1 MIARGSTADPH
12 GRVVAIEHT
21 SRVSATATP
30 KRGYPAI
37 MLSGYPRSWNAEPRP
52 EGVWIDLLSPTDQE
66 KSTVERTFGLRVPP
80 IEELAEIEST
90 SRLRTER
97 DALYVSAPLVSVA
110 QDGSWVLSP
119 TGFVLGKNLLMTV
132 RFANLTAI
140 EVVAKELGDAKKIE
154 PAGAFVRILEQIVD
168 GAADHLELLAE
179 QLDKA
184 SALVFRHDQPRTS
197 RLSRDTVLLRSA
209 MTQIGRASERI
220 SHVHYMLTCLDRIA
234 KFVADRGRD
243 WTPSAVAERLQ
254 SVHTDVASLNQ
265 FDESLLSRVQLVQDA
280 ASAIISIGQNEVM
293 KVLTVASV
301 AGVPPVLIAGIYGMN
316 FKNMPELNWPWG
328 YGFALALIVIS
339 TLIPLLWFKWKD
351 WI

>member
-1 MIARGSTADPH
+1 
-12 GRVVAIEHT
+12 
-21 SRVSATATP
+21 
-30 KRGYPAI
+30 
-37 MLSGYPRSWNAEPRP
+37 MLSGYPRNWNADPRP
-52 EGVWIDLLSPTDQE
+52 EGVWIDLLDPTDQE
-66 KSTVERTFGLRVPP
+66 QSIIERTFGLRVPP
-80 IEELAEIEST
+80 IEELSEIEST

-97 DALYVSAPLVSVA
+97 DALYMSAPLVSVA
-110 QDGSWVLSP
+110 QDGRWILVP
-119 TGFVLGKNLLMTV
+119 TGFVLAKKLLMTV
-132 RFANLTAI
+132 RFAKLTAI
-140 EVVAKELGDAKKIE
+140 EVVAQELNAAQGIE
-154 PAGAFVRILEQIVD
+154 PANAFARILEQIVD

-184 SALVFRHDQPRTS
+184 SERIFRKDQPGTS
-197 RLSRDTVLLRSA
+197 RLSRDTILLRSA

-234 KFVADRGRD
+234 KFAADRGRE
-243 WTPSAVAERLQ
+243 WIPSAVIERLQ
-254 SVHTDVASLNQ
+254 SVRTDVASLNQ
-265 FDESLLSRVQLVQDA
+265 FDESLLSRVQLLLDA

-293 KVLTVASV
+293 KVLTVVSV

-339 TLIPLLWFKWKD
+339 TLIPLLWFKLKD